1 MPSETEIV
9 PNCIGNPPASMTP
22 CLDALAKR
30 SRERLHGVISFQDDA
45 IPICGLTQSSS
56 PIPTARS
63 IPRLGARSN
72 PSVTIPE
79 RGFICDIAGSL
90 IDSAHSLQYLTNL
103 LNVSEEISV
112 SKKPVQLDK
121 DGLDPNRWRTLF
133 VVAIAQLMVVLDSSI
148 VNIAIPSAKAD
159 LGITDANQQWVITA
173 YTLAFGSLL
182 LIGGRI
188 GDFMGRKRIFIIGL
202 AGFAAASALG
212 GIAANQELLFAS
224 RALQGVFGALLAPA
238 ALAIISVTFTVPA
251 ERAKAFGVVG
261 AISGGGAAIGLILG
275 GTLTEYFSWRWCLG
289 VNVPIAI
296 FAGLMAF
303 FYVRESKAGGEHSYD
318 IPGVITAT
326 AGLFSLTYGFNE
338 AATKGWSSQSTISFL
353 VAAVVLL
360 VAFVV
365 IEAKVSNP
373 MMPLRVVTERNRGG
387 SYLGSLIV
395 GAGLFSMFLFLGL
408 YLQVVLGYSP
418 LKSGF
423 AFLPFTA
430 GIIVFAGIAS
440 QLLPKFGPRPLMV
453 PGLVFAG
460 VGLLMLTL
468 ITPETSYTTHVLP
481 SLLIMSS
488 GMALVFIPLTST
500 SLHGVSNQ
508 DTGVASAMINT
519 SQQVGGSLGTALLNT
534 VAATAA
540 TNYIAANQSMGEKVQ
555 AFGVTHGFTVAFT
568 VSAGLLFAGAIVL
581 FFFINVGK
589 DSLVETE
596 GVSVH

>member
-1 MPSETEIV
+1 MSQAP
-9 PNCIGNPPASMTP
+9 
-22 CLDALAKR
+22 
-30 SRERLHGVISFQDDA
+30 
-45 IPICGLTQSSS
+45 
-56 PIPTARS
+56 
-63 IPRLGARSN
+63 
-72 PSVTIPE
+72 VT
-79 RGFICDIAGSL
+79 
-90 IDSAHSLQYLTNL
+90 T
-103 LNVSEEISV
+103 
-112 SKKPVQLDK
+112 
-121 DGLDPNRWRTLF
+121 LDPNRWRTLF

-148 VNIAIPSAKAD
+148 VNIAIPSAKND

-188 GDFMGRKRIFIIGL
+188 GDFMGRKKIFLIGL
-202 AGFAAASALG
+202 AGFALVSAFG
-212 GIAANQELLFAS
+212 GIAANQEQLFAA
-224 RALQGVFGALLAPA
+224 RALQGVFGAMLAPA

-251 ERAKAFGVVG
+251 ERAKAFGVIG

-275 GTLTEYFSWRWCLG
+275 GALTEFFSWRWCLG
-289 VNVPIAI
+289 VNVPIAVI
-296 FAGLMAF
+296 AGVLAIK
-303 FYVRESKAGGEHSYD
+303 YVKESKASGDHSYD

-326 AGLFSLTYGFNE
+326 AGLFSLTYGFSE
-338 AATKGWSSQSTISFL
+338 AATKGWSATSTISFL
-353 VAAVVLL
+353 IAAVVLL

-365 IEAKVSNP
+365 IETKVANP

-408 YLQVVLGYSP
+408 YLQIVLGYTP

-430 GIIVFAGIAS
+430 GIIVFAGVAS
-440 QLLPKFGPRPLMV
+440 QLLPKFGPKPLMV
-453 PGLVFAG
+453 PGLIFAG
-460 VGLLMLTL
+460 IGLLMLTQ
-468 ITPETSYTTHVLP
+468 ITPETSYVTHVLP

-500 SLHGVSNQ
+500 ALHGVGNR

-540 TNYIAANQSMGEKVQ
+540 VAHIKANNEVGITVPGLAEKLYPY
-555 AFGVTHGFTVAFT
+555 GMTHGYTVAFT
-568 VSAGLLFAGAIVL
+568 VSAALLFAGAVVL
-581 FFFINVGK
+581 FFFINIGK

-596 GVSVH
+596 GVIAH

>member
-1 MPSETEIV
+1 VSQAP
-9 PNCIGNPPASMTP
+9 
-22 CLDALAKR
+22 
-30 SRERLHGVISFQDDA
+30 
-45 IPICGLTQSSS
+45 
-56 PIPTARS
+56 
-63 IPRLGARSN
+63 
-72 PSVTIPE
+72 VT
-79 RGFICDIAGSL
+79 
-90 IDSAHSLQYLTNL
+90 T
-103 LNVSEEISV
+103 
-112 SKKPVQLDK
+112 
-121 DGLDPNRWRTLF
+121 LDPNRWRTLF

-188 GDFMGRKRIFIIGL
+188 GDFMGRKKIFLIGL
-202 AGFAAASALG
+202 AGFALVSAFG
-212 GIAANQELLFAS
+212 GIAANQEQLFAA

-251 ERAKAFGVVG
+251 ERAKAFGVIG

-275 GTLTEYFSWRWCLG
+275 GALTQFASWRWCLG
-289 VNVPIAI
+289 VNVPIAVI
-296 FAGLMAF
+296 AGVLAIK
-303 FYVRESKAGGEHSYD
+303 YVKESKASGDHSYD

-326 AGLFSLTYGFNE
+326 AGLFSLTYGFSE
-338 AATKGWSSQSTISFL
+338 AANKGWSATSTISFL

-365 IEAKVSNP
+365 IETKVANP

-408 YLQVVLGYSP
+408 YLQIVLGYTP

-430 GIIVFAGIAS
+430 GIIVFAGVAS
-440 QLLPKFGPRPLMV
+440 QLLPKFGPKPLMV
-453 PGLVFAG
+453 PGLIFAG
-460 VGLLMLTL
+460 IGLLMLTQ
-468 ITPETSYTTHVLP
+468 ITPETSYLTHVLP

-500 SLHGVSNQ
+500 ALHGVGNR

-540 TNYIAANQSMGEKVQ
+540 VSHIKANNEVGITVPGLAEKLYPY
-555 AFGVTHGFTVAFT
+555 GMTHGYTVAFT
-568 VSAGLLFAGAIVL
+568 VSAALLFAGAVVL
-581 FFFINVGK
+581 FFFINIGK

-596 GVSVH
+596 GVIAH

>member
-1 MPSETEIV
+1 MSQNTK
-9 PNCIGNPPASMTP
+9 S
-22 CLDALAKR
+22 
-30 SRERLHGVISFQDDA
+30 
-45 IPICGLTQSSS
+45 
-56 PIPTARS
+56 TA
-63 IPRLGARSN
+63 
-72 PSVTIPE
+72 
-79 RGFICDIAGSL
+79 D
-90 IDSAHSLQYLTNL
+90 
-103 LNVSEEISV
+103 
-112 SKKPVQLDK
+112 
-121 DGLDPNRWRTLF
+121 LDPNRWRTLF

-202 AGFAAASALG
+202 IGFAAVSALG
-212 GIAANQELLFAS
+212 GIAANQELLFAA

-251 ERAKAFGVVG
+251 ERAKAFGVIG

-275 GTLTEYFSWRWCLG
+275 GALTEYFSWRWCLG
-289 VNVPIAI
+289 VNVPIALI
-296 FAGLMAF
+296 AGTLAF
-303 FYVRESKAGGEHSYD
+303 KYVKESRAEGNRTYD

-338 AATKGWSSQSTISFL
+338 AATKGWSSSTTISFL
-353 VAAVVLL
+353 VAAAILL
-360 VAFVV
+360 ALFVFV
-365 IEAKVSNP
+365 EAKVANP

-408 YLQVVLGYSP
+408 YLQVILGYSP
-418 LKSGF
+418 LRSGF

-440 QLLPKFGPRPLMV
+440 QLLPKFGPKPLMV
-453 PGLVFAG
+453 PGLIFAG
-460 VGLLMLTL
+460 IGLLMLTH
-468 ITPETSYTTHVLP
+468 ITPETSYVTHVLP

-500 SLHGVSNQ
+500 SLHGVSNH

-540 TNYIAANQSMGEKVQ
+540 TSYVIANKEVGLDVPGMAQKFYPYGN
-555 AFGVTHGFTVAFT
+555 THGYTVAFT
-568 VSAGLLFAGAIVL
+568 VSAALLFAGAVVL
-581 FFFINVGK
+581 FFFINIGK
-589 DSLVETE
+589 ESLVETE
-596 GVSVH
+596 GVVVH

>member
-1 MPSETEIV
+1 MSQ
-9 PNCIGNPPASMTP
+9 A
-22 CLDALAKR
+22 
-30 SRERLHGVISFQDDA
+30 
-45 IPICGLTQSSS
+45 
-56 PIPTARS
+56 
-63 IPRLGARSN
+63 
-72 PSVTIPE
+72 SVT
-79 RGFICDIAGSL
+79 
-90 IDSAHSLQYLTNL
+90 T
-103 LNVSEEISV
+103 
-112 SKKPVQLDK
+112 
-121 DGLDPNRWRTLF
+121 LDPNRWRTLF

-148 VNIAIPSAKAD
+148 VNIAIPSAKND

-188 GDFMGRKRIFIIGL
+188 GDFMGRKKIFLVGL
-202 AGFAAASALG
+202 AGFALVSAFG
-212 GIAANQELLFAS
+212 GIAANQEQLFAA

-251 ERAKAFGVVG
+251 ERAKAFGVIG

-275 GTLTEYFSWRWCLG
+275 GALTQFASWRWCLG
-289 VNVPIAI
+289 VNVPIAVI
-296 FAGLMAF
+296 AGVLAIK
-303 FYVRESKAGGEHSYD
+303 YVKESKASGDHSYD

-326 AGLFSLTYGFNE
+326 AGLFSLTYGFSE
-338 AATKGWSSQSTISFL
+338 AANKGWSATSTISFL

-365 IEAKVSNP
+365 IETKVANP

-408 YLQVVLGYSP
+408 YLQIVLGYTP

-430 GIIVFAGIAS
+430 GIIVFAGVAS
-440 QLLPKFGPRPLMV
+440 QLLPKFGPKPLMV
-453 PGLVFAG
+453 PGLIFAG
-460 VGLLMLTL
+460 IGLLMLTR
-468 ITPETSYTTHVLP
+468 ITPETSYVSHVLP

-500 SLHGVSNQ
+500 ALHGVGNR

-540 TNYIAANQSMGEKVQ
+540 VSHIAANKEVGITVPGLTEKLYPY
-555 AFGVTHGFTVAFT
+555 GMTHGYTVAFT
-568 VSAGLLFAGAIVL
+568 VSAALLFAGAVVL
-581 FFFINVGK
+581 FFFINIGK

-596 GVSVH
+596 GAGLH